1 MSRRADLKRSA
12 STQPMTEQTPL
23 ILQATK
29 QVRLS
34 NGGTRRA
41 KALSAH
47 RQRQDLEREKLGA
60 TWDEQG
66 FVFTNRLGWPL
77 DGIHVLRRA
86 LRSLLQRAGLPSI
99 RFHDLR
105 HTAATLLV
113 MQGVN
118 PKVVSEAL
126 GHSDVSITLE
136 IYSHVLPDLQ
146 RLAADAMNNALDPTD
161 DN

>member
-1 MSRRADLKRSA
+1 
-12 STQPMTEQTPL
+12 MTEQTPL

-41 KALSAH
+41 KALTAH

-60 TWDEQG
+60 TWDVQG

-86 LRSLLQRAGLPSI
+86 LRPLLQRAGLPSI

-105 HTAATLLV
+105 HTAATLLL

-118 PKVVSEAL
+118 PKVDSEVL
-126 GHSDVSITLE
+126 GHSDVSITLA